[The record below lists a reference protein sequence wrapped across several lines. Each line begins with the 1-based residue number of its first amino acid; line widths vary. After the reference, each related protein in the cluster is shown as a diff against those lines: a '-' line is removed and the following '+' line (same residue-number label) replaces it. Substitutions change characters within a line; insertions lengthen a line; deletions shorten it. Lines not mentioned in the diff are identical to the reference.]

1 MIKEMV
7 AKFKQRIDEDPKTQ
21 EFIAE
26 IKKLKIEKSELIKQ
40 EELKKFAN
48 KSIEKTTA
56 EPVSQEKLQEIIN
69 KFKIK

>member
-40 EELKKFAN
+40 EELKKLVN
-48 KSIEKTTA
+48 KSI
-56 EPVSQEKLQEIIN
+56 EPVSQEKLQELIN